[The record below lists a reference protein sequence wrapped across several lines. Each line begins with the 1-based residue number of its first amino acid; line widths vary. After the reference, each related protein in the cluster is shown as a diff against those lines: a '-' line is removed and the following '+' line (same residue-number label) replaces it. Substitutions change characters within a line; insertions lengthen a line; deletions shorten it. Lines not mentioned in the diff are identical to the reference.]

1 MNRPTARVLAL
12 LEILQAGGT
21 RTVAELADR
30 LGVDE
35 RTVRRYIGHLIDLD
49 VPVRSVR
56 GRYGGYRLAPGYRM
70 PPLMLTDEEALA
82 VLLGLVAGRRAGL
95 VTTSVAAAESAAAKV
110 RRVLPEALG
119 RRLDALLATADFT
132 APARPVV
139 VPGTD
144 VLLMFAEAARDRRP
158 VAIGYTGWKG
168 RRSERTVHPYGIVAH
183 SGRWYVTGADS
194 ASGEVRMFR
203 LDRIETA
210 TVLPGSFEVPEGFD
224 PAARVLSGLAGV
236 PYLHEVSLRVRGT
249 VDQVR
254 HRLPPGLATVT
265 ELPAGSARETAQAAA
280 GDARPA
286 GADAR
291 PGGGTAEHAGGTA
304 PPGSGTADTTDGA
317 AQHTTSTTRPAD
329 GTAEHTRGTA
339 PPGSGTADTTG
350 DAAQHTTSTTR
361 PADGTEEAAGGAAP
375 HTGGAAQHAGPPA
388 GAGEG
393 EGGGW
398 VRVRLRAERL
408 EWVPSVLAWL
418 DLPFVIE
425 YPDALRDHV
434 HALARRLAT
443 GADTVLDSA
452 EGARTGGAGTGSRP
466 A

>member
-1 MNRPTARVLAL
+1 MTRPTARVLAL

-21 RTVAELADR
+21 RTVADLADR

-119 RRLDALLATADFT
+119 RRLDALLTTADFT

-139 VPGTD
+139 IPETS
-144 VLLMFAEAARDRRP
+144 VLLMLAEAARDRRP
-158 VAIGYTGWKG
+158 VAVSYTAWKG

-194 ASGEVRMFR
+194 ASGEVRTFR

-210 TVLPGSFEVPEGFD
+210 TVLPGSFEVPVGFD

-236 PYLHEVSLRVRGT
+236 PYLHEVSLRVQGT
-249 VDQVR
+249 VEQVR
-254 HRLPPGLATVT
+254 HRLPPGLATVR
-265 ELPAGSARETAQAAA
+265 ELPADPARSGAGDAAKAA
-280 GDARPA
+280 GDTAEEADRTPEATSDAA
-286 GADAR
+286 GA
-291 PGGGTAEHAGGTA
+291 T
-304 PPGSGTADTTDGA
+304 GSPA
-317 AQHTTSTTRPAD
+317 AS
-329 GTAEHTRGTA
+329 GEEE
-339 PPGSGTADTTG
+339 GS
-350 DAAQHTTSTTR
+350 
-361 PADGTEEAAGGAAP
+361 
-375 HTGGAAQHAGPPA
+375 
-388 GAGEG
+388 
-393 EGGGW
+393 GW
-398 VRVRLRAERL
+398 VRVQLRAERL

-434 HALARRLAT
+434 RALARRLAAC
-443 GADTVLDSA
+443 ADA
-452 EGARTGGAGTGSRP
+452 E
-466 A
+466 

>member
-1 MNRPTARVLAL
+1 MRAILSGMNRPTARVLAL

-280 GDARPA
+280 GDVRPA

-291 PGGGTAEHAGGTA
+291 PGGGTAEHPRGPAPPGGTTEHTPGTA
-304 PPGSGTADTTDGA
+304 PPGSDTADTTD
-317 AQHTTSTTRPAD
+317 
-329 GTAEHTRGTA
+329 
-339 PPGSGTADTTG
+339 

-361 PADGTEEAAGGAAP
+361 PADGTEQAAGGAAP
-375 HTGGAAQHAGPPA
+375 HTGSAAQHAGPPA

-443 GADTVLDSA
+443 GADTVLDGA

>member
-1 MNRPTARVLAL
+1 MLAL

-21 RTVAELADR
+21 RTVADLADR

-139 VPGTD
+139 IPETS
-144 VLLMFAEAARDRRP
+144 VLLMLAEAARDRRP
-158 VAIGYTGWKG
+158 VALSYTAWKG

-194 ASGEVRMFR
+194 ASGEVRTFR
-203 LDRIETA
+203 LDRIESA
-210 TVLPGSFEVPEGFD
+210 TVLPGSFEVPVGFD

-236 PYLHEVSLRVRGT
+236 PYLHEVSLRVQGT
-249 VDQVR
+249 VEQVR
-254 HRLPPGLATVT
+254 HRLPPGLATVR
-265 ELPAGSARETAQAAA
+265 ELPA
-280 GDARPA
+280 
-286 GADAR
+286 
-291 PGGGTAEHAGGTA
+291 
-304 PPGSGTADTTDGA
+304 
-317 AQHTTSTTRPAD
+317 
-329 GTAEHTRGTA
+329 
-339 PPGSGTADTTG
+339 
-350 DAAQHTTSTTR
+350 
-361 PADGTEEAAGGAAP
+361 EEAGR
-375 HTGGAAQHAGPPA
+375 TS
-388 GAGEG
+388 GEG

-398 VRVRLRAERL
+398 VRVQLRAERL

-425 YPDALRDHV
+425 YPEALRGHV
-434 HALARRLAT
+434 RALAHRLAT
-443 GADTVLDSA
+443 CADAGAGAA
-452 EGARTGGAGTGSRP
+452 EGAESARSAATPPPPPRAE
-466 A
+466 

>member
-21 RTVAELADR
+21 RTVADLADR
-30 LGVDE
+30 LSVDE
-35 RTVRRYIGHLIDLD
+35 RTVRRYVGHLIDLD
-49 VPVRSVR
+49 IPVRSVR
-56 GRYGGYRLAPGYRM
+56 GRYGGYRLAPGFRM

-132 APARPVV
+132 APARPMA
-139 VPGTD
+139 VPETS
-144 VLLMFAEAARDRRP
+144 VLLMLAEAARNRRP
-158 VAIGYTGWKG
+158 VSIGYTAWKG

-194 ASGEVRMFR
+194 DSGEVRTFR

-210 TVLPGSFEVPEGFD
+210 TALPGSFDVPEGFD
-224 PAARVLSGLAGV
+224 PAGRVLSGLAGV
-236 PYLHEVSLRVRGT
+236 PYLHEVSLRVQGT
-249 VDQVR
+249 VEQVR
-254 HRLPPGLATVT
+254 HRLPPGLATVRELT
-265 ELPAGSARETAQAAA
+265 EAPARDAGAEAGGELAKTAGPSAAARE
-280 GDARPA
+280 
-286 GADAR
+286 
-291 PGGGTAEHAGGTA
+291 E
-304 PPGSGTADTTDGA
+304 
-317 AQHTTSTTRPAD
+317 
-329 GTAEHTRGTA
+329 
-339 PPGSGTADTTG
+339 
-350 DAAQHTTSTTR
+350 
-361 PADGTEEAAGGAAP
+361 
-375 HTGGAAQHAGPPA
+375 
-388 GAGEG
+388 

-434 HALARRLAT
+434 HTLARRLAT
-443 GADTVLDSA
+443 CADAVADTA
-452 EGARTGGAGTGSRP
+452 EGTVADTAEGTE
-466 A
+466 

>member
-1 MNRPTARVLAL
+1 MTRPTARVLAL

-21 RTVAELADR
+21 RTVADLADR

-139 VPGTD
+139 IPETS
-144 VLLMFAEAARDRRP
+144 VLLMLAEAARDRRP
-158 VAIGYTGWKG
+158 VALSYTAWKG

-194 ASGEVRMFR
+194 ASGEVRTFR
-203 LDRIETA
+203 LDRIESA
-210 TVLPGSFEVPEGFD
+210 TVLPGSFEVPVGFD

-236 PYLHEVSLRVRGT
+236 PYLHEVSLRVQGT
-249 VDQVR
+249 VEQVR
-254 HRLPPGLATVT
+254 HRLPPGLATVR
-265 ELPAGSARETAQAAA
+265 ELPA
-280 GDARPA
+280 
-286 GADAR
+286 
-291 PGGGTAEHAGGTA
+291 
-304 PPGSGTADTTDGA
+304 
-317 AQHTTSTTRPAD
+317 
-329 GTAEHTRGTA
+329 
-339 PPGSGTADTTG
+339 
-350 DAAQHTTSTTR
+350 
-361 PADGTEEAAGGAAP
+361 EEAGR
-375 HTGGAAQHAGPPA
+375 TS
-388 GAGEG
+388 GEG

-398 VRVRLRAERL
+398 VRVQLRAERL

-425 YPDALRDHV
+425 YPEALRGHV
-434 HALARRLAT
+434 RALAHRLAT
-443 GADTVLDSA
+443 CADAGAGAA
-452 EGARTGGAGTGSRP
+452 EGAESARSAATPPPPPRAE
-466 A
+466 

>member
-291 PGGGTAEHAGGTA
+291 PGGGMTEHAG
-304 PPGSGTADTTDGA
+304 
-317 AQHTTSTTRPAD
+317 
-329 GTAEHTRGTA
+329 GTA

-361 PADGTEEAAGGAAP
+361 PADGAEEAAGGAAP
-375 HTGGAAQHAGPPA
+375 HTGGAARHAGPPA

-443 GADTVLDSA
+443 GADMVLDGA